1 MLTRTTL
8 AHAVKRALITGAAQV
23 TDENS
28 LVTRRTGLLAGAVAT
43 TLIAATPAAF
53 AQSTSGSVFG
63 QAASGETVVV
73 ENPSTGFRR
82 EISVGADGSFRVP
95 ALAPGQYTVTVK
107 RADGSTTVREGVAV
121 SAGTGTPVNFVSTNT
136 SAIESVVVTGAR
148 VVNPIDVSSTESV
161 TILSAETLARIP
173 VARDLTSAALL
184 APGTVR
190 GDVAF
195 ADGKLASFGGSSVS
209 ENQYYVNGFNV
220 TNSFRSLNF
229 SKIPFEAIAEQQ
241 VKTGG
246 YGAEFGRSLGGVVSQ
261 TTKRGTN
268 EFVSGTSV
276 FWQPSSLRASTRN
289 ANYSNPLSPQSLGQ
303 VRSINSEEKTGE
315 WTANFWAGGPII
327 QDTLFAYAIVGYTEH
342 EEDRWGNV
350 TQRNNTNSVSETP
363 SWLVKVDWNVNDSNH
378 FELTA
383 FSDKD
388 ETTSKVYLNTLG
400 AADRLGLVGTQF
412 NETGGENFV
421 GKWTSYI
428 TDTFTISAL
437 YGHGEFSRGVH
448 LKTANGLRVAYGGD
462 LNVPATGCPVI
473 VDARTAARV
482 AATGAYASTCNITAS
497 LVNAGAIEREDAG
510 DTRDQARIDVEWQ
523 LGSHL
528 LRAGFDLDDFE
539 SVAGTSIEGGRT
551 WRYSTNSGPDR
562 IQNTA
567 DDYDVVRE
575 QIVNQG
581 ASVKVKQ
588 RAFYLEDN
596 WNITDTF
603 LVSAGL
609 RWDSFENLNGQGQ
622 TYVEIENQFGP
633 RLGASWDVRGDSSL
647 KIYANAGRY
656 ALPLTP
662 SVAIRGASAS
672 LFTRQN
678 FVFTGVD
685 PVTGAPIGLADPPQV
700 ITGTTTPLP
709 GRTGA
714 GLSYI
719 NGEFGEPKNSA
730 TIASKNLDPMYQ
742 DEFILGGQ
750 MAITDHQNVGARAIY
765 RELKA
770 AIDDN
775 CDYAPIFAAG
785 EAAGLDSH
793 EFVLPGTGFPYCR
806 MFNPGN
812 DAVFLTDFYNDGT
825 LTETKID
832 GDLLSPKARRS
843 YKALELF
850 WDGTWEKT
858 FVQASYTLAFS
869 KGNTEGGVKSDIGQ
883 SDTSVTQDFD
893 YKELAADSYG
903 YLPND
908 RRHAFK
914 LFGSYAMNEE
924 FAIGSNLLVQSGRPK
939 NCLGVLSP
947 WPAGSTGG
955 IHPYGSSFF
964 TCDRDGDGVS
974 EVVPRGKAGRLPW
987 TYTIDLSV
995 AYSPQWA
1002 DGLTAKMD
1010 VFNILNKQEVV
1021 AVEDRA
1027 EDAAT
1032 GVPSTTYLVPRA
1044 FQQPRYFQF
1053 SLQYNF

>member
-8 AHAVKRALITGAAQV
+8 AHAVKRALITGAAQA

-28 LVTRRTGLLAGAVAT
+28 LFTRRTGLLAGAVAT

-82 EISVGADGSFRVP
+82 EISVGTDGSFRVP

-107 RADGSTTVREGVAV
+107 RPDGSTSVREGVVV
-121 SAGTGTPVNFVSTNT
+121 SAGTGTPVNFISTGTNP

-276 FWQPSSLRASTRN
+276 YWQPSSLRASTRN
-289 ANYSNPLSPQSLGQ
+289 AHYSNPLSPQSLGQ

-350 TQRNNTNSVSETP
+350 VQKNNTNSVTETP

-378 FELTA
+378 FEVTA

-428 TDTFTISAL
+428 TDNFTISAL
-437 YGHGEFSRGVH
+437 YGHGEFSRGMH

-462 LNVPATGCPVI
+462 LNIPATGCPVI

-497 LVNAGAIEREDAG
+497 LVNAGSIEREDAT
-510 DTRDQARIDVEWQ
+510 DTRDQGRIDAEWQ
-523 LGSHL
+523 IGSHL
-528 LRAGFDLDDFE
+528 LRGGVDIDNYE
-539 SVAGTSIEGGRT
+539 SVAGTSVEGGRV
-551 WRYSTNSGPDR
+551 WRYSTLASGQD
-562 IQNTA
+562 I
-567 DDYDVVRE
+567 VRE

-581 ASVKVKQ
+581 STVKVKQ
-588 RAFYLEDN
+588 KAFYVEDN

-603 LVSAGL
+603 LLSAGL
-609 RWDSFENLNGQGQ
+609 RWDSFENLNGEGD
-622 TYVEIENQFGP
+622 TYVDIKNQFGP
-633 RLGASWDVRGDSSL
+633 RLGFSWDVRGDSSL
-647 KIYANAGRY
+647 KVYGNAGRY

-662 SVAIRGASAS
+662 SVAVRGASAS

-678 FVFTGVD
+678 FNFTGVD
-685 PVTGAPIGLADPPQV
+685 PVTGAPTGLTPRAPQP
-700 ITGTTTPLP
+700 TF
-709 GRTGA
+709 
-714 GLSYI
+714 I
-719 NGEFGEPKNSA
+719 NGEFGEPKNA
-730 TIASKNLDPMYQ
+730 KTIASTNLDPMYQ
-742 DEFILGGQ
+742 DEYILGGQ
-750 MAITDHQNVGARAIY
+750 LALTDHQNIGARAIY

-775 CDYAPIFAAG
+775 CDYTAILTTAG
-785 EAAGLDSH
+785 FSLDDDGH
-793 EFVLPGTGFPYCR
+793 WVDGEGVGAELPNGGFPYCR

-812 DAVFLTDFYNDGT
+812 DAVFLTDFYGDGT
-825 LTETKID
+825 LTETKVD

-850 WDGTWEKT
+850 WDGTWDRT

-893 YKELAADSYG
+893 YKELAVDAYG

-914 LFGSYAMNEE
+914 LFGSYSVTDELAV
-924 FAIGSNLLVQSGRPK
+924 GSNLLLQSGRPK

-947 WPAGSTGG
+947 WPAGGAPGSV
-955 IHPYGSSFF
+955 HPYGSSFF
-964 TCDRDGDGVS
+964 RCGTTETGGTGEARA
-974 EVVPRGKAGRLPW
+974 VPRGTAGRLPW

-995 AYSPQWA
+995 AYTPNWA
-1002 DGLTAKMD
+1002 EGLTAKMD